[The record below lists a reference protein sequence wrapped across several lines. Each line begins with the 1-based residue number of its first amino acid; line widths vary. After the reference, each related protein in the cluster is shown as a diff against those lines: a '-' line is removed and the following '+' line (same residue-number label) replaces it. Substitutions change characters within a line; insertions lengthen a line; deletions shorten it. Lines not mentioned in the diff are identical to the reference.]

1 VAAVTQEQRKGLL
14 GVETSLRGRR
24 WEMRGGDERL
34 ALALSQRLGL
44 PEILGRV
51 LAGRGVGLE
60 EAEGFL
66 NPTLRD
72 LLPDPSSL
80 KDSQRAA
87 ERIAQ
92 ALAEG
97 ETIAVFGDYDVD
109 GATSSALLLRY
120 FRALGVEAIAYIP
133 DRMNEGYGPNA
144 PALRSLRQR
153 GAKLAITVDCGIT
166 SFEAL
171 EAAAEV
177 GLEVIVVDHHKAE
190 PALPKA
196 VAVVNPNRL
205 DDESGQG
212 QLAAV
217 GVTFLLLVA
226 LNRHLRNEGY
236 FTGERSE
243 PDLRS
248 WLDLVALGTVCDVVP
263 LTGVNRGFVTQG
275 LKVLAQRRNC
285 GLLALGDVARV
296 DEKPGTYHLG
306 FLLGPRVNAGGRV
319 GQADLGVRLL
329 ATEDPGEARA
339 LAEQLDGYNR
349 ERREIEATVLD
360 EAIAQVEAGPA
371 PEGLVFAAAPGW
383 HPGVIGI
390 VASRLKDRYDLPA
403 LVVALDEE
411 GIGKGSGRSVRGV
424 DLGSGVIAARQAGL
438 LINGG
443 GHAMAAGLTVS
454 GETLEELRGFL
465 ASRLSRQLEEIGY
478 QPAMGFDGLLQPGAA
493 TSELLGL
500 LDRVGPFGT
509 ANPEPRFV
517 LPGVKVVQAQVVGE
531 SHVRCRLVGAD
542 GAGLKAIAF
551 KALDSALGEKML
563 AGGGRAFHV
572 AGKLRA
578 DNWAGRD
585 AVQFLIDDAA
595 EA

>member
-1 VAAVTQEQRKGLL
+1 LAAVTQEQREGLL
-14 GVETSLRGRR
+14 GVESSLRGRR
-24 WEMRGGDERL
+24 WELRGGDDRL
-34 ALALSQRLGL
+34 AVALSQRLGL
-44 PEILGRV
+44 PEIVGRV

-60 EAEGFL
+60 EAERFL

-72 LLPDPSSL
+72 LLPDPATL
-80 KDSQRAA
+80 KDTQKAA
-87 ERIAQ
+87 ERIAR
-92 ALAEG
+92 ALESG
-97 ETIAVFGDYDVD
+97 EKVAVFGDYDVD

-120 FRALGVEAIAYIP
+120 FRALGVDIIPYIP
-133 DRMNEGYGPNA
+133 DRMSEGYGPNA

-153 GAKLAITVDCGIT
+153 GASLAITVDCGIT

-177 GLEVIVVDHHKAE
+177 GLEIIVVDHHKAE

-226 LNRHLRNEGY
+226 LNRHLRNQGY
-236 FTGERSE
+236 FTAERAE
-243 PDLRS
+243 PDLRA

-263 LTGVNRGFVTQG
+263 LTGVNGGFVTQG
-275 LKVLAQRRNC
+275 LKVLAQRRNS

-296 DEKPGTYHLG
+296 DDRPGTYHLG

-329 ATEDPGEARA
+329 STEDPGEARA
-339 LAEQLDGYNR
+339 LAEQLDSYNS
-349 ERREIEATVLD
+349 ERREIEAAVLD

-371 PEGLVFAAAPGW
+371 PEGLVFAAAQGW

-403 LVVALDEE
+403 LVIALDEE
-411 GIGKGSGRSVRGV
+411 GLGKGSGRSVRGV
-424 DLGSGVIAARQAGL
+424 DLGASVIAARQAGL
-438 LINGG
+438 LVNGG
-443 GHAMAAGLTVS
+443 GHAMAAGLTLS
-454 GETLEELRGFL
+454 ADKLEELRTFL
-465 ASRLSRQLEEIGY
+465 ASRLSRQLADIAY

-493 TSELLGL
+493 TSELLAVL
-500 LDRVGPFGT
+500 EQVGPFGT

-517 LPGVKVVQAQVVGE
+517 LPGVKAVQAQVVGE

-542 GAGLKAIAF
+542 GSGLKAIAF
-551 KALDSALGEKML
+551 KALDSALGEKLL